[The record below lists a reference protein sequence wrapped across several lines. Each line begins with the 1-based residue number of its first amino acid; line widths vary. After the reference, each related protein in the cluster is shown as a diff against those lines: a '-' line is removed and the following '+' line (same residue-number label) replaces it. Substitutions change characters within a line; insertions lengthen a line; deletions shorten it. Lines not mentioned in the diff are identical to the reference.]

1 MASEKYEYSE
11 KVITPKFRGAFVRFF
26 EPEISTNQKTGKTEK
41 TWGCTAI
48 FPKGADIS
56 ILKAAAQ
63 EAAKKAW
70 GDQAATK
77 LKHPKFRSP
86 FKDGATVVDK
96 EGNLYAGFE
105 AGQIVVKLSTKQ
117 AAPEVIDG
125 SKQPVIEADA
135 CRSGYYYRASVVAM
149 AYDRADGMGI
159 SFKLQNA
166 QKLEEGE
173 VLGGGART
181 AAADEF
187 EAVTTADGGAPAN
200 ADDLFN

>member
-1 MASEKYEYSE
+1 MAKDKYEYSA

-26 EPEISTNQKTGKTEK
+26 EPEVNTDATGKTKK

-56 ILKAAAQ
+56 GLKAAAQ

-70 GDQAATK
+70 GDQAPTK

-86 FKDGATVVDK
+86 FKDGSTMVDK

-105 AGQIVVKLSTKQ
+105 AGQIVVKLSTSQ
-117 AAPEVIDG
+117 AAPEIVDA
-125 SKQPVIEADA
+125 SRQPVIEAEL
-135 CRSGYYYRASVVAM
+135 CRSGYFYRASVIAM
-149 AYDRADGMGI
+149 AYDRPDGMGI
-159 SFKLQNA
+159 SFKLQNV

-173 VLGGGART
+173 VLGGGPRT